1 MKILSRTTGVAVG
14 ALLLAVSLGACSN
27 ADGVKSSAD
36 TTVSSS
42 SAVEALEAQLAA
54 LGLSD
59 DGDIESL
66 TQAEVDGLVFMREE
80 EKLAHDVYVALY
92 EEWNLTIFDNISQS
106 ETIHTN
112 AVADLLDS
120 YGIDDPA
127 AGNDAGVFTDPALQ
141 EAYDQLVARGGESLI
156 AALEV
161 GAYIEEMDILDL
173 RERASTTAAIDTVYD
188 RLERGSRNHLR
199 AFVRALEREGV
210 DYEPELM
217 EPDDFDAIVTTP
229 TEQGNGAG
237 SGKGGNGQGS
247 GRGGGGGRG
256 RA

>member
-1 MKILSRTTGVAVG
+1 MNTLHRTTPVIAVG
-14 ALLLAVSLGACSN
+14 ALLLAVSLGACSS
-27 ADGVKSSAD
+27 ADGAESSTD
-36 TTVSSS
+36 TTAPSS
-42 SAVEALEAQLAA
+42 SAIEALKAQLAA

-59 DGDIESL
+59 DYDIDRL
-66 TQAEVDGLVFMREE
+66 TQAEIDGLVFMREE

-92 EEWNLTIFDNISQS
+92 EQWDLAIFDNISQS
-106 ETIHTN
+106 ETTHTN

-127 AGNDAGVFTDPALQ
+127 AGNDVGEFTDPELQ
-141 EAYDQLVARGGESLI
+141 AAYDQLVARGEESLV

-173 RERASTTAAIDTVYD
+173 RKRQSTTAAIATVYD

-199 AFVRALEREGV
+199 AFVRTLEREGV

-217 EPDDFDAIVTTP
+217 EFDDFDAIVTTP
-229 TEQGNGAG
+229 TEQGNAGAG
-237 SGKGGNGQGS
+237 SGKGSRQG
-247 GRGGGGGRG
+247 GRGGGRG